1 MIRGVCKL
9 NCRYDAH
16 QISIVCLNAVKLI
29 NICIK
34 LDSNTSN
41 SKMKRKTPDV
51 IADGTQSERKKDKR
65 KRLSIKSSSK
75 LFVLSSKFEII

>member
-1 MIRGVCKL
+1 
-9 NCRYDAH
+9 
-16 QISIVCLNAVKLI
+16 
-29 NICIK
+29 
-34 LDSNTSN
+34 
-41 SKMKRKTPDV
+41 MKRKTPDV